1 MKEYIGSKLGQMK
14 DELKNE
20 YITEAIFLAPK
31 VYYFETTKEQTLKA
45 KGVTKSS
52 QKHQL
57 NRDDYYNAL
66 FNNES
71 KYVEQFRLRSIKHDI
86 NIVNEKKLALSP
98 FDDKRIVDG
107 VKTKPYGLNT

>member
-1 MKEYIGSKLGQMK
+1 MK

-20 YITEAIFLAPK
+20 YITEAKFLAPK
-31 VYYFETTKEQTLKA
+31 LYYFETTKEQTLKA

-52 QKHQL
+52 QKHQI

-98 FDDKRIVDG
+98 FDDKRIVG
-107 VKTKPYGLNT
+107 VKTKPYGLNTYYYNNL

>member
-1 MKEYIGSKLGQMK
+1 MDTDSLHIHLKDDPNKMNEYIGCKLGQMK

-31 VYYFETTKEQTLKA
+31 VYIFETTKERTLKA
-45 KGVTKSS
+45 KGVTKAS

-71 KYVEQFRLRSIKHDI
+71 KYVEQFRQRSIKHDI
-86 NIVNEKKLALSP
+86 NIVNEKKFAL
-98 FDDKRIVDG
+98 
-107 VKTKPYGLNT
+107 

>member
-1 MKEYIGSKLGQMK
+1 MKKYIGIKLGQMK

-52 QKHQL
+52 QKYQL

-71 KYVEQFRLRSIKHDI
+71 KYVEQFRLISIKHDI
-86 NIVNEKKLALSP
+86 NIVNEKKT
-98 FDDKRIVDG
+98 FII
-107 VKTKPYGLNT
+107 TI